1 MRGLIAIVGIGMASA
16 GLALVVYQAFLWL
29 HHGTWTAIPFSDV
42 WFALGGRV
50 PEQYQAGRFQ
60 EILERLLVQPLS
72 LILFLIGGCLT
83 WLGTAGKIHGG
94 TKL

>member
-1 MRGLIAIVGIGMASA
+1 
-16 GLALVVYQAFLWL
+16 
-29 HHGTWTAIPFSDV
+29 
-42 WFALGGRV
+42 V